1 MKSPWNAIKQKVDS
15 GASPMQDGDW
25 AAMEAML
32 DGQKS
37 GFKWG
42 KFGKYGLSL
51 LIGVALGVGALA
63 IYENASLKPK
73 YTPLPDISKVETPT
87 TESLEGESTSTM
99 NRSGSSSLNPISES
113 GSALTS
119 STTESTSSSDPI
131 IDIEEGS
138 SSNIHPES
146 LSLAGNEPAEQS
158 RATPSTE
165 THPASENESGMN
177 SMSPASI
184 ADEDQNTQ
192 NDTPSSTSNENPMD
206 TSDQPDEQNEQSE
219 GESAMDEAPQSES
232 TEDESEPSE
241 ESTMEDSTLDDT
253 ANSADEDTLAD
264 DLDNTEDATSE
275 SSSPVIRSSDHQ
287 TTNFGVEANYSWGRA
302 LGSGLQSHDVGM
314 DAVYRW
320 RNWNFQTGIHYVS
333 TQGTANLSVSSSQIV
348 FDTTYTQNVVS
359 RNDTN
364 YIRTW
369 VITGRNTG
377 MFVTDT
383 SVSTVTDTVI
393 ITSVDSSIQNV
404 QQLKPTDVSV
414 NYFSVPLLAGYE
426 WKWDEWS
433 YGVQGGIN
441 FRSIS
446 YGNIEIPNPTRYGL
460 DALIRPYI
468 GYSFAPR
475 WNAYLRPM
483 LSIPITS
490 DPIFNRQNFINA
502 GVQIGVRYEF

>member
-1 MKSPWNAIKQKVDS
+1 MKSPWYAIKQKVDS
-15 GASPMQDGDW
+15 GASPMQEGDW

-51 LIGVALGVGALA
+51 LVGVALGVGALA
-63 IYENASLKPK
+63 IYENATLKPE
-73 YTPLPDISKVETPT
+73 YTPLPDVSNIETPT
-87 TESLEGESTSTM
+87 SESTNGASTSTV
-99 NRSGSSSLNPISES
+99 NQSSSSSSSQISES
-113 GSALTS
+113 GSSFATS
-119 STTESTSSSDPI
+119 AESTSSNASTNYV
-131 IDIEEGS
+131 EEVS
-138 SSNIHPES
+138 SINNNTERQS
-146 LSLAGNEPAEQS
+146 ATGNESKEQLVQ
-158 RATPSTE
+158 TPSLE
-165 THPASENESGMN
+165 TNLSSENESVVN
-177 SMSPASI
+177 SMGPTSI
-184 ADEDQNTQ
+184 TDEGRNTQ
-192 NDTPSSTSNENPMD
+192 NETPASPSNESSMD
-206 TSDQPDEQNEQSE
+206 SEDQPDEQNEQSE
-219 GESAMDEAPQSES
+219 GESAMDEAPQSET
-232 TEDESEPSE
+232 TEDESGPSE
-241 ESTMEDSTLDDT
+241 ESTMEDFTLDDM
-253 ANSADEDTLAD
+253 ANNADEDTLAD

-302 LGSGLQSHDVGM
+302 LGSGLQSHNIGL

-320 RNWNFQTGIHYVS
+320 RNWNFQTGIHYVN
-333 TQGTANLSVSSSQIV
+333 TQGTANLSVSSSQVV
-348 FDTTYTQNVVS
+348 FDTTYTQNVVT

-383 SVSTVTDTVI
+383 SVSSVTDTVI

-404 QQLKPTDVSV
+404 KQLKPTDVSV

-446 YGNIEIPNPTRYGL
+446 YGNIEVLNPTRYGL

-468 GYSFAPR
+468 GYSFTPR

>member
-51 LIGVALGVGALA
+51 LVGVALGVGALA
-63 IYENASLKPK
+63 IYENATLKAE
-73 YTPLPDISKVETPT
+73 YTPLPDVSNTETPAS
-87 TESLEGESTSTM
+87 ESTNGMSTSTT
-99 NRSGSSSLNPISES
+99 SELSSSNSSQISES
-113 GSALTS
+113 VSDLVT
-119 STTESTSSSDPI
+119 TTESTTASA
-131 IDIEEGS
+131 
-138 SSNIHPES
+138 SSNNAEEVASINNTREPQNNSGDDATASAERFAQSPSNES
-146 LSLAGNEPAEQS
+146 FPSLENELGMNPMHSTSLA
-158 RATPSTE
+158 
-165 THPASENESGMN
+165 
-177 SMSPASI
+177 
-184 ADEDQNTQ
+184 DEGQNTQ
-192 NDTPSSTSNENPMD
+192 NEKPSMPAVESSMESANQQD
-206 TSDQPDEQNEQSE
+206 EQSE
-219 GESAMDEAPQSES
+219 GTSPMNDASQGETTADETESSQEMNMDES
-232 TEDESEPSE
+232 TSDDRAGEADEETTAED
-241 ESTMEDSTLDDT
+241 LDD
-253 ANSADEDTLAD
+253 E
-264 DLDNTEDATSE
+264 EEATSE
-275 SSSPVIRSSDHQ
+275 SASPVIRSSDHRNTQ
-287 TTNFGVEANYSWGRA
+287 FGVEANYSWGRA
-302 LGSGLQSHDVGM
+302 LGSGLQSHDIGL

-320 RNWNFQTGIHYVS
+320 RNWNFQTGIHYVN

-348 FDTTYTQNVVS
+348 FDTTYTQNVVTRS
-359 RNDTN
+359 DTN

-383 SVSTVTDTVI
+383 SVSNVTDTVI

-446 YGNIEIPNPTRYGL
+446 YGNIEVLNPTSYGL

-468 GYSFAPR
+468 GYSFAPK

-502 GVQIGVRYEF
+502 GIQIGVRYEF